1 MDGLLRL
8 RFIIANRRSKRTFL
22 LLRKVTSSEDR
33 ALEIGNQLAHEIIH
47 VVSLVM
53 PLQTIGILP
62 FLQKNDLVGIAYAFE
77 ILIADTAVFL
87 AA

>member
-8 RFIIANRRSKRTFL
+8 RFIVANRRSKRTFL

-33 ALEIGNQLAHEIIH
+33 SLETGNQLAHEAIH
-47 VVSLVM
+47 VIGLVM
-53 PLQTIGILP
+53 RLQTIGILP
-62 FLQKNDLVGIAYAFE
+62 LLQQNDLIGIAYALE